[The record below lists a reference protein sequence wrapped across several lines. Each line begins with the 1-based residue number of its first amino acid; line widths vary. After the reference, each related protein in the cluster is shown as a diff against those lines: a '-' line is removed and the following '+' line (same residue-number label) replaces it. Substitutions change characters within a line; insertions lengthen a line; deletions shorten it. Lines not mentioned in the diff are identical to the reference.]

1 MQTTRG
7 SWTLIYI
14 SNNIA
19 YKPRKDL
26 SICKSCEL
34 ELTFIEIIKKKKK
47 KKKKYNVIFG
57 VINKHPTMN
66 LKEFNDRY
74 ANKLLDNI
82 SKENKTNKFLDF
94 LSSNMILLYI
104 LHPNTVADHSKTTD
118 NIFSNHVSK

>member
-1 MQTTRG
+1 MKILQIIIN
-7 SWTLIYI
+7 IYL
-14 SNNIA
+14 N
-19 YKPRKDL
+19 KQ
-26 SICKSCEL
+26 
-34 ELTFIEIIKKKKK
+34 KKKKK
-47 KKKKYNVIFG
+47 KKKKKSNVIFG